1 MIWDT
6 SSGQKKACTLFSSS
20 REASLWP
27 SELLPPSSAGQ
38 PVRGLT
44 HTVQLPPQALLLH
57 ARVGEKGSLPYPPFV
72 VLSIPL
78 PLGRLTLKV
87 NTPAHP
93 EAPDDVTPPDPSTFI
108 RKRVSGLEEK
118 AQIQLSPCFLSHPF
132 CIFHSYALTEAIYHV
147 NSPVLSHLRTL
158 LMLASGRP
166 GNEPLHSSAGWTGQ
180 AQRWACRAFRV
191 GSPRVASNTE
201 MESC

>member
-1 MIWDT
+1 M
-6 SSGQKKACTLFSSS
+6 
-20 REASLWP
+20 
-27 SELLPPSSAGQ
+27 
-38 PVRGLT
+38 
-44 HTVQLPPQALLLH
+44 
-57 ARVGEKGSLPYPPFV
+57 

-180 AQRWACRAFRV
+180 AQWWACRAFRV

>member
-1 MIWDT
+1 M
-6 SSGQKKACTLFSSS
+6 
-20 REASLWP
+20 P
-27 SELLPPSSAGQ
+27 
-38 PVRGLT
+38 GLGK
-44 HTVQLPPQALLLH
+44 
-57 ARVGEKGSLPYPPFV
+57 RVP
-72 VLSIPL
+72 PL
-78 PLGRLTLKV
+78 PSICG
-87 NTPAHP
+87 PFHP
-93 EAPDDVTPPDPSTFI
+93 PPPWAPNPESQHASSPRGPWWRHTSWPQHIHQKEGFWIGGESANST
-108 RKRVSGLEEK
+108 
-118 AQIQLSPCFLSHPF
+118 LSPCFLSHPF

-158 LMLASGRP
+158 LTLASGRP